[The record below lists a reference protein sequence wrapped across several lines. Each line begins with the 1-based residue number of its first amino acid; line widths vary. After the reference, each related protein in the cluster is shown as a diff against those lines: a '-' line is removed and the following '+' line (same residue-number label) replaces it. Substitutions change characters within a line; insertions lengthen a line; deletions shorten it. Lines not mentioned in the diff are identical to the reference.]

1 MHKILMN
8 KDHKMKTMET
18 ITIAQPAEPSQPS
31 TSSLPATKSTRPY
44 LLKLGQVVITPGA
57 LAEITDAE
65 QTPFEFLLPHMH
77 GNWGELC
84 KEDKELNDL
93 AVHQGDRILSAYR
106 TGKNVKI
113 WIITEWDRSVTTILL
128 PQEY

>member
-1 MHKILMN
+1 
-8 KDHKMKTMET
+8 MET
-18 ITIAQPAEPSQPS
+18 ITIATPSEPKIPAVP
-31 TSSLPATKSTRPY
+31 PAKSAHPY

-57 LAEITDAE
+57 LAEITDAG
-65 QTPFEFLLPHMH
+65 QTPFEFLIPHMH

-113 WIITEWDRSVTTILL
+113 WIITEWDRSSTCILL
-128 PQEY
+128 PGEY